1 MMGRK
6 LGQLAHGLLRTWQPE
21 IIAALALTLLATR
34 AAAQGDE
41 ERALDAVR
49 EEIRAIEARLS
60 RQTTERDAELES
72 LRRAELAAAAA
83 NKELARVRTELREQR
98 ARRDALARESAEATR
113 RLASERAALAG
124 QVRRSYISGREELV
138 KLLLSQESPATLGRM
153 LDPIADKL
161 IVGAALIMLVH
172 DRTID
177 GVSIWAAIIILCR
190 EILVSGLREFLAELK
205 VTVHVT
211 ALAKWKTAAQMVA
224 LAVLLAGPA
233 GDRIMPGIT
242 TAGIGLLWLAAV
254 LTLWTGYDYLKAGI
268 RHAMEG

>member
-1 MMGRK
+1 MVLPRDMDPPIPTRPNAVNLPNVLTYARMAAVPALVACLMFVEGDAGR
-6 LGQLAHGLLRTWQPE
+6 W
-21 IIAALALTLLATR
+21 AAFWLFVG
-34 AAAQGDE
+34 AAITDW
-41 ERALDAVR
+41 LDGY
-49 EEIRAIEARLS
+49 
-60 RQTTERDAELES
+60 
-72 LRRAELAAAAA
+72 
-83 NKELARVRTELREQR
+83 LARRLEQQ
-98 ARRDALARESAEATR
+98 S
-113 RLASERAALAG
+113 
-124 QVRRSYISGREELV
+124 
-138 KLLLSQESPATLGRM
+138 TLGRM

-224 LAVLLAGPA
+224 LAVLIAGPA